1 MQIITA
7 DIRHLDQIWPLFE
20 AYRAFYRQPAD
31 RAGAR
36 PFIAERLSKQESIIY
51 LASTQEQEV
60 VGFTQ
65 LYPLF
70 SSTRLARVW
79 LLNDLFVKPEFRG
92 LGVSLRLIDAAKSL
106 ALAANAAGLLLETE
120 KTNEIGNNLYPRA
133 GFVIE
138 DDTNH
143 YFWKAEKTE

>member
-7 DIRHLDQIWPLFE
+7 DLGHLDQILSLFE
-20 AYRAFYRQPAD
+20 AYRAFYRQPANE
-31 RAGAR
+31 AGAR
-36 PFIAERLSKQESIIY
+36 AFIEERLRKQESMIY
-51 LASTQEQEV
+51 LAHSQEQEA

-92 LGVSLRLIDAAKSL
+92 RGVSLRLIDAAKSL
-106 ALAANAAGLLLETE
+106 ALATDAAGLLLETE
-120 KTNEIGNNLYPRA
+120 KTNTIGNNLYPRA
-133 GFVIE
+133 GFDLE

-143 YFWKAEKTE
+143 YFWKAEKIG